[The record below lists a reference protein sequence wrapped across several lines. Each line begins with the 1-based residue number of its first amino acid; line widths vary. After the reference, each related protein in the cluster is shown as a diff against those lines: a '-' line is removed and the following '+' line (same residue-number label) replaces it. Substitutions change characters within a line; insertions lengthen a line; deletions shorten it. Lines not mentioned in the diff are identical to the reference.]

1 MASSRPA
8 AGGGRWVWVDPV
20 RLPRWVERF
29 QERHGELSV
38 APAEGPPA
46 GEGEATTGRLR
57 LTAADGTVA
66 ELYPAPGATGGADL
80 PAFLADARAPR
91 RLGLLLAR
99 RGAAALGIAQGERLV
114 TSKVDSWYVQSRT
127 AAGGQSQQRYARR
140 RANQAAA
147 AAGKAADLAAR
158 LLLPA
163 AADMT
168 VLGTGGD
175 RRTVEEILSDP
186 RLRPLGALR
195 ARRHL
200 PVPTPNLAVL
210 REAVSAA
217 RAVAVHLPPPGSGA
231 GEGRHE
237 RRDGVGS

>member
-46 GEGEATTGRLR
+46 GEGAATTGRLR

-114 TSKVDSWYVQSRT
+114 TSKVASWYGRSRP
-127 AAGGQSQQRYARR
+127 AGGGTCLQR
-140 RANQAAA
+140 
-147 AAGKAADLAAR
+147 DT
-158 LLLPA
+158 LP
-163 AADMT
+163 
-168 VLGTGGD
+168 
-175 RRTVEEILSDP
+175 
-186 RLRPLGALR
+186 RPNHG
-195 ARRHL
+195 
-200 PVPTPNLAVL
+200 
-210 REAVSAA
+210 
-217 RAVAVHLPPPGSGA
+217 
-231 GEGRHE
+231 
-237 RRDGVGS
+237 

>member
-1 MASSRPA
+1 M
-8 AGGGRWVWVDPV
+8 

-46 GEGEATTGRLR
+46 GEEATTGRLR

-168 VLGTGGD
+168 VLVTGGD
-175 RRTVEEILSDP
+175 RRTVEEVLSDP
-186 RLRPLGALR
+186 RLRPLGRSRPGGIAR
-195 ARRHL
+195 AH
-200 PVPTPNLAVL
+200 PNLAVL
-210 REAVSAA
+210 REGVGRPGGGS
-217 RAVAVHLPPPGSGA
+217 PPTA
-231 GEGRHE
+231 TWVRCGEGRHE